1 LSHTKAAIPRFLTV
15 LAPVALALVAVAP
28 AWAGI
33 HYQAATS
40 QEGAGRN
47 NADMKVESWVSGDK
61 ARIEFHESANPM
73 AKSGTYLITKDG
85 GKTLYLVNPEDK
97 TYALWDMNAM
107 LGVLGGVMNGMGP
120 FLKFEFSDPK
130 VEQLSEEDGGTVVGL
145 PTRHYKF
152 RTSYSMKMRVLGM
165 GNSADTVTDEDI
177 WATTKLQDPGLG
189 VWLRHDPPKTGNEH
203 FDKLIAAEAQKK
215 RVSGFP
221 LKTVTTTTTTQKRGK
236 QTVTHRT
243 LEVTLLETK
252 SIPDSTFAIPAGYKE
267 TQMLPATPPGDK
279 EKSVDR

>member
-1 LSHTKAAIPRFLTV
+1 VQRMRQRVVRVVGVSGLVGL
-15 LAPVALALVAVAP
+15 ALAAAAP
-28 AWAGI
+28 AWAGM
-33 HYQAATS
+33 HYTAAS
-40 QEGAGRN
+40 DAEDQRGHAMKMQVEG
-47 NADMKVESWVSGDK
+47 WVSGGK
-61 ARIEFHESANPM
+61 AKVVFEQSDNPLM
-73 AKSGTYLITKDG
+73 KSGSYLLTKDG
-85 GKTLYLVNPEDK
+85 GHTLYLVNPEDK

-130 VEQLSEEDGGTVVGL
+130 GEQLSEEDGGTVVGL